1 MPYNTFRDNLVK
13 SMRNF
18 MLYSIS
24 EEKIMK
30 VIKKIDELREILKP
44 YRMEG
49 KTIGLV
55 PTMGYLHK
63 GHASLI
69 KRAVEENDLVVVS
82 DFVNP
87 IQFGPNED
95 LEAYPRDI
103 DADSKLCEDLGADL
117 IFNPDPNEM
126 YHDKKA
132 FVDIE
137 GLSDNLCGAR
147 RAGHFRGVCTVCTKL
162 FNIVGPDR
170 AYFGQKDAQQ
180 LSIIKKLVF
189 DLNIPV
195 EIIPVPIVREDDG
208 LAMSSRN
215 TYLKEDERKAA
226 LCLSKAIFEG
236 EKMAKDGYEVSR
248 VLEKMTEIIKAEKL
262 AKIDYISAV
271 DLETIEDVK
280 TFNQDTLVA
289 IAVYIGK
296 TRLIDNFIYRV

>member
-1 MPYNTFRDNLVK
+1 
-13 SMRNF
+13 
-18 MLYSIS
+18 
-24 EEKIMK
+24 MK
-30 VIKKIDELREILKP
+30 VIKKIDELRDVLKDFKK
-44 YRMEG
+44 EV
-49 KTIGLV
+49 KSIGLV
-55 PTMGYLHK
+55 PTMGFLHK

-69 KRAVEENDLVVVS
+69 KKAVEENDIVVVS

-103 DADSKLCEDLGADL
+103 KADSKLCEDLGADF
-117 IFNPDPNEM
+117 IFNPEVSEM

-147 RAGHFRGVCTVCTKL
+147 REGHFRGVCTVCTKL

-195 EIIPVPIVREDDG
+195 EIVACPIVREDDG

-215 TYLKEDERKAA
+215 TYLSADERKAA

-236 EKMAKDGYEVSR
+236 EKMAKEGASVKEV
-248 VLEKMTEIIKAEKL
+248 LGKMEEIISSEKL
-262 AKIDYISAV
+262 AKIDYIQAV
-271 DLETIEDVK
+271 DLETIKDVDN
-280 TFNQDTLVA
+280 FNKDTLIA

-296 TRLIDNFIYRV
+296 TRLIDNFIYEV

>member
-1 MPYNTFRDNLVK
+1 
-13 SMRNF
+13 
-18 MLYSIS
+18 
-24 EEKIMK
+24 MK
-30 VIKKIDELREILKP
+30 VIKKIDELREILKDFKK
-44 YRMEG
+44 EG
-49 KTIGLV
+49 KSIGLV
-55 PTMGYLHK
+55 PTMGFLHK

-69 KRAVEENDLVVVS
+69 KKAVSENDIVVVS

-103 DADSKLCEDLGADL
+103 NADSKLCEDLGADF
-117 IFNPDPNEM
+117 IFNPEPSEM

-132 FVDIE
+132 FVDIN

-147 RAGHFRGVCTVCTKL
+147 REGHFRGVCTVCTKL
-162 FNIVGPDR
+162 FNIVGPNR

-180 LSIIKKLVF
+180 LAIIKKLVF

-195 EIIPVPIVREDDG
+195 EIVACPIVREEDG

-215 TYLKEDERKAA
+215 TYLSNDERKAA

-236 EKMAKDGYEVSR
+236 EKMANNGASVKE
-248 VLEKMTEIIKAEKL
+248 VLEKMEEIISSEKL

-271 DLETIEDVK
+271 DLETIEDVEN
-280 TFNQDTLVA
+280 FNKDTLVA

-296 TRLIDNFIYRV
+296 TRLIDNFIYEV

>member
-1 MPYNTFRDNLVK
+1 
-13 SMRNF
+13 
-18 MLYSIS
+18 
-24 EEKIMK
+24 MK
-30 VIKKIDELREILKP
+30 VIKKIDELRDVLKDFKK
-44 YRMEG
+44 EG
-49 KTIGLV
+49 KSIGLV
-55 PTMGYLHK
+55 PTMGFLHK

-69 KRAVEENDLVVVS
+69 KKAVSENDIVVVS

-103 DADSKLCEDLGADL
+103 NADSKLCEDLGADF
-117 IFNPDPNEM
+117 IFNPEPSEM

-162 FNIVGPDR
+162 FNIVGPNR

-195 EIIPVPIVREDDG
+195 EIVACPIVREDDG

-215 TYLKEDERKAA
+215 TYLSTDERKAA

-236 EKMAKDGYEVSR
+236 EKIAKNGASVGE
-248 VLEKMTEIIKAEKL
+248 VLEKMKEIISSEKL
-262 AKIDYISAV
+262 AKIDYIQAV
-271 DLETIEDVK
+271 DLETIKDVDN
-280 TFNQDTLVA
+280 FNKDTLVA

-296 TRLIDNFIYRV
+296 TRLIDNFIYEV

>member
-1 MPYNTFRDNLVK
+1 
-13 SMRNF
+13 
-18 MLYSIS
+18 
-24 EEKIMK
+24 MK
-30 VIKKIDELREILKP
+30 VIKKVDELREILKDFKK
-44 YRMEG
+44 EG
-49 KTIGLV
+49 KSIGLV
-55 PTMGYLHK
+55 PTMGFLHK

-69 KRAVEENDLVVVS
+69 KKAVSENDIVVVS

-103 DADSKLCEDLGADL
+103 NADSKLCEDLGADF
-117 IFNPDPNEM
+117 IFNPEPSEM

-147 RAGHFRGVCTVCTKL
+147 REGHFRGVCTVCTKL

-195 EIIPVPIVREDDG
+195 EIVACPIVREDDG

-215 TYLKEDERKAA
+215 TYLSNDERKAA

-236 EKMAKDGYEVSR
+236 EKMAKEGFSVKE
-248 VLEKMTEIIKAEKL
+248 VLEKMEEIISSEKL

-271 DLETIEDVK
+271 DLETIKDVDN
-280 TFNQDTLVA
+280 FNKDTLVA

-296 TRLIDNFIYRV
+296 TRLIDNFIYRA

>member
-1 MPYNTFRDNLVK
+1 
-13 SMRNF
+13 
-18 MLYSIS
+18 
-24 EEKIMK
+24 MK
-30 VIKKIDELREILKP
+30 VIKKIDELQEILKNFKK
-44 YRMEG
+44 EG
-49 KTIGLV
+49 KSIGLV
-55 PTMGYLHK
+55 PTMGFLHK

-69 KRAVEENDLVVVS
+69 KKAVSENDIVVVS

-103 DADSKLCEDLGADL
+103 DADSKLCEDLGADF
-117 IFNPDPNEM
+117 IFNPEPSEM

-180 LSIIKKLVF
+180 LAIIKKLVF

-195 EIIPVPIVREDDG
+195 EIIPCPIVREDDG

-215 TYLKEDERKAA
+215 TYLSTEERKAA
-226 LCLSKAIFEG
+226 LCLSKSIFEG
-236 EKMAKDGYEVSR
+236 EKMAKEGFSVKE
-248 VLEKMTEIIKAEKL
+248 VLEKMEEIISAEKL

-271 DLETIEDVK
+271 DLETIEDVDN
-280 TFNQDTLVA
+280 FNKDTLVA
-289 IAVYIGK
+289 IAVYIGR

>member
-1 MPYNTFRDNLVK
+1 
-13 SMRNF
+13 
-18 MLYSIS
+18 
-24 EEKIMK
+24 MK
-30 VIKKIDELREILKP
+30 VIKKIDELRDVLKDFKK
-44 YRMEG
+44 EG
-49 KTIGLV
+49 KSIGLV
-55 PTMGYLHK
+55 PTMGFLHK

-69 KRAVEENDLVVVS
+69 KKAVSENDIVVVS

-103 DADSKLCEDLGADL
+103 NADSKLCEDLGADF
-117 IFNPDPNEM
+117 IFNPEPSEM

-195 EIIPVPIVREDDG
+195 EIVACPIVREDDG

-215 TYLKEDERKAA
+215 TYLSNDERKAA
-226 LCLSKAIFEG
+226 LCLSKSIFEG
-236 EKMAKDGYEVSR
+236 EKMAKEGASVKE
-248 VLEKMTEIIKAEKL
+248 VLEKMKEIISSEKL
-262 AKIDYISAV
+262 AKIDYIQAV
-271 DLETIEDVK
+271 DLETIKDVDN
-280 TFNQDTLVA
+280 FNKDTLVA

-296 TRLIDNFIYRV
+296 TRLIDNFIYEV

>member
-1 MPYNTFRDNLVK
+1 
-13 SMRNF
+13 
-18 MLYSIS
+18 
-24 EEKIMK
+24 MK
-30 VIKKIDELREILKP
+30 VIKKIDELKEVLKDFKK
-44 YRMEG
+44 EG
-49 KTIGLV
+49 KSIGLV
-55 PTMGYLHK
+55 PTMGFLHK

-69 KRAVEENDLVVVS
+69 KKAVEENDIVVVS

-103 DADSKLCEDLGADL
+103 NADSKLCEDLGADF
-117 IFNPDPNEM
+117 IFNPEPSEM

-147 RAGHFRGVCTVCTKL
+147 REGHFRGVCTVCTKL
-162 FNIVGPDR
+162 FNIVGPNR

-195 EIIPVPIVREDDG
+195 EIVACPIVREDDG

-215 TYLKEDERKAA
+215 TYLSADERKAA

-236 EKMAKDGYEVSR
+236 EKMAKEGFSVKE
-248 VLEKMTEIIKAEKL
+248 VLEKMEEIISSEKL

-271 DLETIEDVK
+271 DLETIKDVDN
-280 TFNQDTLVA
+280 FNKDTLVA

-296 TRLIDNFIYRV
+296 TRLIDNFIYEV

>member
-1 MPYNTFRDNLVK
+1 
-13 SMRNF
+13 
-18 MLYSIS
+18 
-24 EEKIMK
+24 MK
-30 VIKKIDELREILKP
+30 VIKKIDELKDVLKDFKN
-44 YRMEG
+44 EG
-49 KTIGLV
+49 KSIGLV
-55 PTMGYLHK
+55 PTMGFLHK

-69 KRAVEENDLVVVS
+69 KKAVEENDIVVVS

-95 LEAYPRDI
+95 LESYPKDI
-103 DADSKLCEDLGADL
+103 NADSKLCEDLGADF
-117 IFNPDPNEM
+117 IFNPEPSEM

-162 FNIVGPDR
+162 FNIVGPNR

-195 EIIPVPIVREDDG
+195 EIVACPIVREEDG

-215 TYLKEDERKAA
+215 TYLSNDERKAA
-226 LCLSKAIFEG
+226 LCLSKSIFEG
-236 EKMAKDGYEVSR
+236 EKMAKEGASVKEV
-248 VLEKMTEIIKAEKL
+248 LAKMEEIISSEKL
-262 AKIDYISAV
+262 AKIDYVSAV
-271 DLETIEDVK
+271 DFKTIKNVDN
-280 TFNQDTLVA
+280 FNKDTLVA

-296 TRLIDNFIYRV
+296 TRLIDNFIYEV

>member
-1 MPYNTFRDNLVK
+1 
-13 SMRNF
+13 
-18 MLYSIS
+18 
-24 EEKIMK
+24 MK
-30 VIKKIDELREILKP
+30 VIKKIDELKDVLKDFKK
-44 YRMEG
+44 EG
-49 KTIGLV
+49 KSIGLV
-55 PTMGYLHK
+55 PTMGFLHK

-69 KRAVEENDLVVVS
+69 KKAVEENDIVVVS

-103 DADSKLCEDLGADL
+103 NADSKLCEDLGADF
-117 IFNPDPNEM
+117 IFNPEPSEM

-132 FVDIE
+132 FIDIE

-147 RAGHFRGVCTVCTKL
+147 REGHFRGVCTVCTKL
-162 FNIVGPDR
+162 FNIVGPNR

-180 LSIIKKLVF
+180 LSIIKKLVL

-195 EIIPVPIVREDDG
+195 EIVACPIVREDDG

-215 TYLKEDERKAA
+215 TYLSADERKAA

-236 EKMAKDGYEVSR
+236 EKMAKEGASVKEV
-248 VLEKMTEIIKAEKL
+248 LGKMEEIISSEKL
-262 AKIDYISAV
+262 AKIDYIQAV
-271 DLETIEDVK
+271 DLETIKDVDN
-280 TFNQDTLVA
+280 FNKDTLIA

-296 TRLIDNFIYRV
+296 TRLIDNFIYEV

>member
-1 MPYNTFRDNLVK
+1 
-13 SMRNF
+13 
-18 MLYSIS
+18 
-24 EEKIMK
+24 MK
-30 VIKKIDELREILKP
+30 VIKKIDELKEVLKDFKS
-44 YRMEG
+44 EG
-49 KTIGLV
+49 KSIGLV
-55 PTMGYLHK
+55 PTMGFLHK

-69 KRAVEENDLVVVS
+69 KKAVEENDIVVVS

-103 DADSKLCEDLGADL
+103 NADSKLCEDLGADF
-117 IFNPDPNEM
+117 IFNPEPSEM

-162 FNIVGPDR
+162 FNIVGPDK

-195 EIIPVPIVREDDG
+195 EIVACPIVREDDG

-215 TYLKEDERKAA
+215 TYLSTDERKAA
-226 LCLSKAIFEG
+226 LCLSKSIFEG
-236 EKMAKDGYEVSR
+236 EKMAKEGASVKE
-248 VLEKMTEIIKAEKL
+248 VLEKMKEIISSEKL
-262 AKIDYISAV
+262 AKIDYIQAV
-271 DLETIEDVK
+271 DLETIKDVDN
-280 TFNQDTLVA
+280 FNKDTLVA

-296 TRLIDNFIYRV
+296 TRLIDNFIYEV

>member
-1 MPYNTFRDNLVK
+1 
-13 SMRNF
+13 
-18 MLYSIS
+18 
-24 EEKIMK
+24 MK
-30 VIKKIDELREILKP
+30 VIKKIDELKDVLKDFKN
-44 YRMEG
+44 EG
-49 KTIGLV
+49 KSIGLV
-55 PTMGYLHK
+55 PTMGFLHK

-69 KRAVEENDLVVVS
+69 KKAVEENDIVVVS

-95 LEAYPRDI
+95 LESYPKDI
-103 DADSKLCEDLGADL
+103 NADSKLCEDLGADF
-117 IFNPDPNEM
+117 IFNPEPSEM

-162 FNIVGPDR
+162 FNIVGPNR

-195 EIIPVPIVREDDG
+195 EIVACPIVREEDG

-215 TYLKEDERKAA
+215 TYLSADERKAA

-236 EKMAKDGYEVSR
+236 EKMAKEGSSVGEV
-248 VLEKMTEIIKAEKL
+248 LKKMEEIISSEKL

-271 DLETIEDVK
+271 DLETIKNVDN
-280 TFNQDTLVA
+280 FNKDTLVA
-289 IAVYIGK
+289 IAVYIGE
-296 TRLIDNFIYRV
+296 TRLIDNFIYEV

>member
-1 MPYNTFRDNLVK
+1 
-13 SMRNF
+13 
-18 MLYSIS
+18 
-24 EEKIMK
+24 MK
-30 VIKKIDELREILKP
+30 VIKKIDELQEILKNFKK
-44 YRMEG
+44 EG
-49 KTIGLV
+49 KSIGLV
-55 PTMGYLHK
+55 PTMGFLHK

-69 KRAVEENDLVVVS
+69 KKAVSENDIVVVS

-103 DADSKLCEDLGADL
+103 DADSKLCENLGADF
-117 IFNPDPNEM
+117 IFNPEPSEM

-180 LSIIKKLVF
+180 LAIIKKLVY

-195 EIIPVPIVREDDG
+195 EIIPCPIVREDDG

-215 TYLKEDERKAA
+215 TYLSNDERKAA
-226 LCLSKAIFEG
+226 LCLSKSIFEG
-236 EKMAKDGYEVSR
+236 EKMAKDGFSVKEV
-248 VLEKMTEIIKAEKL
+248 LGKMEEIISAEKL

-271 DLETIEDVK
+271 DLETIEDVDN
-280 TFNQDTLVA
+280 FNKDTLVA

>member
-1 MPYNTFRDNLVK
+1 
-13 SMRNF
+13 
-18 MLYSIS
+18 
-24 EEKIMK
+24 MK
-30 VIKKIDELREILKP
+30 VIKKIDELKEVLKDFKK
-44 YRMEG
+44 EG
-49 KTIGLV
+49 KSIGLV
-55 PTMGYLHK
+55 PTMGFLHK

-69 KRAVEENDLVVVS
+69 KKAVEENDIVVVS

-103 DADSKLCEDLGADL
+103 NADSKLCEDLGADF
-117 IFNPDPNEM
+117 IFNPEPSEM

-195 EIIPVPIVREDDG
+195 EIVACPIVREDDG

-215 TYLKEDERKAA
+215 TYLSTDERKAA

-236 EKMAKDGYEVSR
+236 EKIAKEGSSVKE
-248 VLEKMTEIIKAEKL
+248 VLEKMKEIISSEKL
-262 AKIDYISAV
+262 AKIDYIQAV
-271 DLETIEDVK
+271 DLETIKDVDN
-280 TFNQDTLVA
+280 FNKDTLVA

-296 TRLIDNFIYRV
+296 TRLIDNFIYEV

>member
-1 MPYNTFRDNLVK
+1 
-13 SMRNF
+13 
-18 MLYSIS
+18 
-24 EEKIMK
+24 MK
-30 VIKKIDELREILKP
+30 VIKTISELKDTIKP
-44 YRMEG
+44 YRKEG
-49 KTIGLV
+49 KSIGLV
-55 PTMGYLHK
+55 PTMGFLHK

-69 KRAVEENDLVVVS
+69 KKAVEDNDIAVVS

-95 LEAYPRDI
+95 LESYPRDI
-103 DADSKLCEDLGADL
+103 NADSKLCEEIGADF
-117 IFNPDPNEM
+117 IFNPEPSEM

-137 GLSDNLCGAR
+137 GLSDNLCGAKR
-147 RAGHFRGVCTVCTKL
+147 PGHFRGVCTVCTKL

-180 LSIIKKLVF
+180 LAIIKKLVL

-215 TYLKEDERKAA
+215 TYLSKEERNAA
-226 LCLSKAIFEG
+226 LCLSKAIFTG
-236 EKMAKDGYEVSR
+236 EKMAKEGASLEK
-248 VLEKMTEIIKAEKL
+248 VLEKMTEIIKTEKL

-271 DLETIEDVK
+271 DLETIENVEN
-280 TFNQDTLVA
+280 FNQDTLVA

>member
-1 MPYNTFRDNLVK
+1 
-13 SMRNF
+13 
-18 MLYSIS
+18 
-24 EEKIMK
+24 MK
-30 VIKKIDELREILKP
+30 VIKKIDELKDVLKD
-44 YRMEG
+44 YKKEG

-55 PTMGYLHK
+55 PTMGFLHK
-63 GHASLI
+63 GRASLI
-69 KRAVEENDLVVVS
+69 KKAVEENDIVVVS

-95 LEAYPRDI
+95 LESYPRDI
-103 DADSKLCEDLGADL
+103 NADSKLCEDLGADF
-117 IFNPDPNEM
+117 IFNPEPSEM

-162 FNIVGPDR
+162 FNIVGPNR

-195 EIIPVPIVREDDG
+195 EIVACPIVREEDG

-215 TYLKEDERKAA
+215 TYLSADERKAA

-236 EKMAKDGYEVSR
+236 EKMAKEGASVKE
-248 VLEKMTEIIKAEKL
+248 VLEKMKEIISSEKL

-271 DLETIEDVK
+271 DLETIKDVDN
-280 TFNQDTLVA
+280 FNKDTLVA

-296 TRLIDNFIYRV
+296 TRLIDNFIYEV

>member
-1 MPYNTFRDNLVK
+1 
-13 SMRNF
+13 
-18 MLYSIS
+18 
-24 EEKIMK
+24 MK
-30 VIKKIDELREILKP
+30 VIKKIDELKEVLKDFKS
-44 YRMEG
+44 EG
-49 KTIGLV
+49 KSIGLV
-55 PTMGYLHK
+55 PTMGFLHK

-69 KRAVEENDLVVVS
+69 KKAVEENDIVVVS

-103 DADSKLCEDLGADL
+103 NADSKLCEDLGADF
-117 IFNPDPNEM
+117 IFNPEPSEM

-162 FNIVGPDR
+162 FNIVGPNR

-195 EIIPVPIVREDDG
+195 EIVACPIVREDDG

-215 TYLKEDERKAA
+215 TYLSADERKAA

-236 EKMAKDGYEVSR
+236 EKMAKEGSSVKE
-248 VLEKMTEIIKAEKL
+248 VLEKMKEIISSEKL
-262 AKIDYISAV
+262 AKIDYIQAV
-271 DLETIEDVK
+271 DLETIKNVDN
-280 TFNQDTLVA
+280 FNKDTLVA

-296 TRLIDNFIYRV
+296 TRLIDNFIYEV

>member
-1 MPYNTFRDNLVK
+1 
-13 SMRNF
+13 
-18 MLYSIS
+18 
-24 EEKIMK
+24 MK
-30 VIKKIDELREILKP
+30 VIKKIDELQEILKNFKK
-44 YRMEG
+44 EG
-49 KTIGLV
+49 KSIGLV
-55 PTMGYLHK
+55 PTMGFLHK

-69 KRAVEENDLVVVS
+69 KKAVSENDIVVVS

-103 DADSKLCEDLGADL
+103 DADSKLCESLGANF
-117 IFNPDPNEM
+117 IFNPEPSEM

-180 LSIIKKLVF
+180 LAIIKKLVF

-195 EIIPVPIVREDDG
+195 EIIPCPIVREDDE

-215 TYLKEDERKAA
+215 TYLSTEERKAA
-226 LCLSKAIFEG
+226 LCLSTAIFEG
-236 EKMAKDGYEVSR
+236 KKMAKEGFSVKK
-248 VLEKMTEIIKAEKL
+248 VLEKMEKIISAEKL

-271 DLETIEDVK
+271 DLETIEDVDN
-280 TFNQDTLVA
+280 FNKDTLVA
-289 IAVYIGK
+289 IAVFIGK
-296 TRLIDNFIYRV
+296 TRLIDNFIYEV

>member
-1 MPYNTFRDNLVK
+1 
-13 SMRNF
+13 
-18 MLYSIS
+18 
-24 EEKIMK
+24 MK

-44 YRMEG
+44 YRLAG

-55 PTMGYLHK
+55 PTMGFLHE

-69 KRAVEENDLVVVS
+69 KKAVADNDIVVVS

-103 DADSKLCEDLGADL
+103 DKDSALCQSLGADF
-117 IFNPDPNEM
+117 IFNPEPSEM
-126 YHDKKA
+126 YHDKKTL
-132 FVDIE
+132 VDIE
-137 GLSDNLCGAR
+137 GLSDNLCGAKR
-147 RAGHFRGVCTVCTKL
+147 PGHFRGVCTVCTKL

-180 LSIIKKLVF
+180 LAIIKKMVL

-195 EIIPVPIVREDDG
+195 EIVPVPIVREEDG

-215 TYLKEDERKAA
+215 TYLNKDERKAA
-226 LCLSKAIFEG
+226 LCLSKAIFAG
-236 EKMAKDGYEVSR
+236 EKMAKDGASLEE
-248 VLEKMTEIIKAEKL
+248 VLEKMTEIINKEKL

-280 TFNQDTLVA
+280 TFDQDTLVA

-296 TRLIDNFIYRV
+296 TRLIDNFIYRK

>member
-1 MPYNTFRDNLVK
+1 
-13 SMRNF
+13 
-18 MLYSIS
+18 
-24 EEKIMK
+24 MK
-30 VIKKIDELREILKP
+30 VIKKIDELKEVLKDFKS
-44 YRMEG
+44 EG
-49 KTIGLV
+49 KSIGLV
-55 PTMGYLHK
+55 PTMGFLHK

-69 KRAVEENDLVVVS
+69 KKAVEENDIVVVS

-103 DADSKLCEDLGADL
+103 NADSKLCEDLGADF
-117 IFNPDPNEM
+117 IFNPEPSEM

-162 FNIVGPDR
+162 FNIVGPNR

-195 EIIPVPIVREDDG
+195 EIVACPIVREDDG

-215 TYLKEDERKAA
+215 TYLSTDERKAA

-236 EKMAKDGYEVSR
+236 EKMAKEGASVKEV
-248 VLEKMTEIIKAEKL
+248 LKKMEEIISLEKL
-262 AKIDYISAV
+262 AKIDYIQAV
-271 DLETIEDVK
+271 DLETIKNVDN
-280 TFNQDTLVA
+280 FNKDTLVA
-289 IAVYIGK
+289 TAVYIGK
-296 TRLIDNFIYRV
+296 TRLIDNFIYEV